1 MDGNDEE
8 GPPTRTLGHH
18 RNEVGVHGAEVVVV
32 DVAGDGHTVV
42 ALVLAGSFTVHVAE
56 LGAAVL
62 WVPRHLQ
69 GEKHNMP

>member
-8 GPPTRTLGHH
+8 GPPTRALGHH
-18 RNEVGVHGAEVVVV
+18 RNEVGVHSTEVVVV
-32 DVAGDGHTVV
+32 DVVGDGHAVI
-42 ALVLAGSFTVHVAE
+42 ALLLAGGFAIHMAE

-69 GEKHNMP
+69 GEKHNAP